1 MTNIRKS
8 FLNKNL
14 LDDLMDGSF
23 WFGKNENKAEVEK
36 VINTRFA
43 NNNVKENF
51 EQVQISFLDMG
62 KEKESKIIIENIQ
75 VEKVSKTQE
84 EDVTL
89 EDSNLNNPLGY
100 IKLIMINTNPNELF
114 VNHNITMQY
123 LTINGNKFIKELRL
137 TNQGRELDC
146 YSEGENKSLSIE
158 KISSTQLLLTLEE
171 KSSKLDKFIIIN
183 GAII

>member
-23 WFGKNENKAEVEK
+23 WFGKDENKAEVKK
-36 VINTRFA
+36 VINTKFA
-43 NNNVKENF
+43 DNNLEENF
-51 EQVQISFLDMG
+51 EQVKISFLDMG
-62 KEKESKIIIENIQ
+62 KEKESKITIEEVK
-75 VEKVSKTQE
+75 VEKVTSIQA
-84 EDVTL
+84 EDKMS
-89 EDSNLNNPLGY
+89 EDLNLNNPLGY

-146 YSEGENKSLSIE
+146 YSEGENKSLTIE
-158 KISSTQLLLTLEE
+158 KISSTQLLITLEE
-171 KSSKLDKFIIIN
+171 ENGKLDKFIIIN